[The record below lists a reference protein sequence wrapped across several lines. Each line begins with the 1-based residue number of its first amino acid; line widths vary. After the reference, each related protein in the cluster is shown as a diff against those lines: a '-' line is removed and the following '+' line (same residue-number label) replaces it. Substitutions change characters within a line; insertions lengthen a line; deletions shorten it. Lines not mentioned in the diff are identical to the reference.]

1 MHETFVY
8 SSHAQLLQVTFW
20 HAYRD
25 FFSHSS
31 TVEQLLSASEVIKNV
46 AVAFPAAQAK
56 LWQDESG
63 ERKFV
68 IAGLG
73 FRKGGPEVDRFVCVW
88 RGCTSPTGYQNP
100 GELLNHVEKQHLA
113 IPVPSCAWGHCNHS
127 PFTLTHLFTHLPLVT
142 PPDLP
147 ESLPL
152 SVSLPPDALFRPI
165 QTQRTPALLPQTE
178 FIRLVGKAT
187 PTDTQRIPT
196 GTAFLSALVIR
207 GLARNLRT
215 EIMAGRPAVEVG
227 LSDEQRRAKKKHL
240 AEDRFGLPIPA
251 SVLREEE
258 EEEDA
263 ARGDAES
270 AMGADER
277 DRARGAFSSIEA
289 KLLEVVNENF
299 TGLGMYLG
307 EAFGW

>member
-8 SSHAQLLQVTFW
+8 SSHSQLLQVTFW

-56 LWQDESG
+56 LWQDEAG

-73 FRKGGPEVDRFVCVW
+73 FRKGGPEVDRFVCIW
-88 RGCTSPTGYQNP
+88 RGCQRPTGYQNP
-100 GELLNHVEKQHLA
+100 GELLSHIQQNHLA
-113 IPVPSCAWGHCNHS
+113 VPVPSCAWGHCNRA
-127 PFTLTHLFTHLPLVT
+127 PFTLSHLFTHLPLVT
-142 PPDLP
+142 PPELP

-165 QTQRTPALLPQTE
+165 QTTRPPALLPQTDL
-178 FIRLVGKAT
+178 IRLVGKAT
-187 PTDTQRIPT
+187 PTDVQRVPT
-196 GTAFLSALVIR
+196 GAAFLSALVIR
-207 GLARNLRT
+207 GLARNLRA
-215 EIMAGRPAVEVG
+215 EDLAARPAGSE

-240 AEDRFGLPIPA
+240 EEDRFGLPIPA

-263 ARGDAES
+263 ARGDAEA
-270 AMGADER
+270 AMSDEERTKAR
-277 DRARGAFSSIEA
+277 DAFRSVEA
-289 KLLEVVNENF
+289 KLLEVVNDNF

-307 EAFGW
+307 EAFGF